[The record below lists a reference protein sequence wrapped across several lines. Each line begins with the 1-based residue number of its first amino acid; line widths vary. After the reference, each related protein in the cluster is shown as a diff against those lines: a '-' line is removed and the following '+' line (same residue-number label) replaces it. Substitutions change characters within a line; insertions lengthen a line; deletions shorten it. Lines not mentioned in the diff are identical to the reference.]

1 MTSATIREKGNEMA
15 VENTDLS
22 AFLDMKPTSE
32 DLAWDHALD
41 ISASI
46 YARLRE
52 LDMSQRDLADAIGV
66 SAGRISQI
74 IKGEPGMSLKTLARI
89 EAALD
94 FDLGSGFRYK
104 PAKNALSDS
113 VNMGRRSFGEKAKAR
128 ENISRRLV
136 LVGGGLAA

>member
-1 MTSATIREKGNEMA
+1 MA

-32 DLAWDHALD
+32 DLAWDHAMD

-52 LDMSQRDLADAIGV
+52 LDMNQRDLADAIGV
-66 SAGRISQI
+66 SASRISQI
-74 IKGEPGMSLKTLARI
+74 IKGEPGMSLKALARI
-89 EAALD
+89 ETALD
-94 FDLGSGFRYK
+94 FDLGSGFHYK

-113 VNMGRRSFGEKAKAR
+113 VNMGRRSFGEKTKTK

>member
-1 MTSATIREKGNEMA
+1 
-15 VENTDLS
+15 
-22 AFLDMKPTSE
+22 
-32 DLAWDHALD
+32 
-41 ISASI
+41 
-46 YARLRE
+46 
-52 LDMSQRDLADAIGV
+52 
-66 SAGRISQI
+66 
-74 IKGEPGMSLKTLARI
+74 MSLKTLARI

-128 ENISRRLV
+128 ERISRRLV